1 MKDDW
6 STPELLCFSL
16 MIGDFYD
23 LRQVLFDI
31 RAGNSNLAKSLSKK
45 VTMQCT
51 KMKTYTR
58 ACYPCILTKT
68 NHFSSILV
76 TSLHKTDSL

>member
-45 VTMQCT
+45 S
-51 KMKTYTR
+51 
-58 ACYPCILTKT
+58 
-68 NHFSSILV
+68 NHAMYQDENLH
-76 TSLHKTDSL
+76 TCLLSLHTYQN